1 MCFGGGAGD
10 AAAQAR
16 AAEEARQARIRAG
29 TDTINQTFEKFDKPY
44 YEGITKASNDYY
56 LPQVDQQY
64 NEARNKLVL
73 ALGGRGILNSS
84 EGAKQIGKISED
96 YNRKRTAYSD
106 QGVNLANDYRGKVEQ
121 NRGELL
127 NQLSASADPAA
138 AAASA
143 SARAD
148 MLTAPPSFS
157 PIGDLFSNLARYGAT
172 GIMAERAG
180 YPGFRTGLF
189 NNATSGQGTS
199 KMINA

>member
-10 AAAQAR
+10 ASAQAR
-16 AAEEARQARIRAG
+16 MAEEARQARVRAG
-29 TDTINQTFEKFDKPY
+29 TDTINQTFAKFDEPY
-44 YEGITKASNDYY
+44 FQGITKASNDYY

-84 EGAKQIGKISED
+84 EGAKQLAKANED

-106 QGVNLANDYRGKVEQ
+106 KGVNMANDYRGKVEQ
-121 NRGELL
+121 NRGELI

-143 SARAD
+143 TSRAD
-148 MLTAPPSFS
+148 MLSAPPTFS
-157 PIGDLFSNLARYGAT
+157 PIGDLFSNLAQYGAT
-172 GIMAERAG
+172 GLMAERAG
-180 YPGFRTGLF
+180 YPGFKTGLF
-189 NNATSGQGTS
+189 SSGANSAGTA
-199 KMINA
+199 KYVN